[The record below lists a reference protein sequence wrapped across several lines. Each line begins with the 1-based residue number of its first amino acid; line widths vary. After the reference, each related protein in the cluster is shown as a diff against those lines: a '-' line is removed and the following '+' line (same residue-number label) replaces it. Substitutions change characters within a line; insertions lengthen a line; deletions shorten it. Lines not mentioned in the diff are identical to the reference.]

1 LFPIL
6 EPNKERKLKF
16 QHHWLT
22 TYSWLLY
29 SEIKSG
35 AFCRFCVIFAKCG
48 GVGNQ
53 KLGILSSEPFN
64 NWKKAKEVIL
74 LIILNLILILQT

>member
-1 LFPIL
+1 
-6 EPNKERKLKF
+6 
-16 QHHWLT
+16 
-22 TYSWLLY
+22 
-29 SEIKSG
+29 
-35 AFCRFCVIFAKCG
+35 VVFAKCG

-53 KLGILSSEPFN
+53 KLGFLSSEPFN